1 MNKIKKSNI
10 TRFEFIGIIVVSV
23 LLFFVIVP
31 RALAVS
37 ETRYYRSDTHTINGL
52 NAYQLGTSQS
62 ATGLTDFTN
71 GVNLESPY
79 CVNGRWQADVFKRD
93 AAGTE
98 TALGSN
104 IAQLVGNYSEYY
116 SATWAAPQTAL
127 SSTDAINVVEKLDSP
142 DISIPVATRTWITPQ
157 LNATQL
163 DAATWTFWRY
173 CAYSCPYPPDGYVRL
188 VRWGLFHGSSDYNTR
203 IENFSYTPAVSY
215 VDCGLRIRTATLTLT
230 IACEPAGTLTSP
242 LRIRKGATTYG
253 IVLVATTDA
262 NASPIRINT
271 SSGVKALRKY

>member
-10 TRFEFIGIIVVSV
+10 TRFEFIGIIAASV

-31 RALAVS
+31 RAFAVS
-37 ETRYYRSDTHTINGL
+37 ESRYHRSDTHTINGL

-62 ATGLTDFTN
+62 ATGLTDFIN
-71 GVNLESPY
+71 GVNLESPD
-79 CVNGRWQADVFKRD
+79 CVTGRWQADVFKRD

-98 TALGSN
+98 TLFGSN
-104 IAQLVGNYSEYY
+104 VAALTGQYNGYQ
-116 SATWAAPQTAL
+116 SAIWNVPETIL
-127 SSTDAINVVEKLDSP
+127 SPTDAIKVVEKLGSK
-142 DISIPVATRTWITPQ
+142 TRIWITPQ
-157 LNATQL
+157 LNAIKL
-163 DAATWTFWRY
+163 NAATWTFWRY
-173 CAYSCPYPPDGYVRL
+173 CSYDCIERSPESCYPEEVCYDICI
-188 VRWGLFHGSSDYNTR
+188 GLYHGSSSSNTR

-215 VDCGLRIRTATLTLT
+215 VDCGLRIRTGTLTLT
-230 IACEPAGTLTSP
+230 IACEPAGTLTSA

-262 NASPIRINT
+262 NASPIRIYT

>member
-1 MNKIKKSNI
+1 MKMNKLNI
-10 TRFEFIGIIVVSV
+10 TKFEFIGIIAASV

-31 RALAVS
+31 RAFAVS
-37 ETRYYRSDTHTINGL
+37 ESRYHRSDTHTINGL

-62 ATGLTDFTN
+62 ATGLTDFKYSSSDV
-71 GVNLESPY
+71 GCPY
-79 CVNGRWQADVFKRD
+79 FVKWFADVVKRD

-98 TALGSN
+98 TVLGSK
-104 IAQLVGNYSEYY
+104 IAEFTRNSATNGYY

-173 CAYSCPYPPDGYVRL
+173 CSYNCQYLQSNYVRP
-188 VRWGLFHGSSDYNTR
+188 VQWGLFHGSSDYNTR
-203 IENFSYTPAVSY
+203 IENFSYTPVSY
-215 VDCGLRIRTATLTLT
+215 VDCGLRIRTGTLTLT
-230 IACEPAGTLTSP
+230 IACEPAGTLTSA

-262 NASPIRINT
+262 NASPIRIYT

>member
-37 ETRYYRSDTHTINGL
+37 ESRYYRSDTHTINGL
-52 NAYQLGTSQS
+52 DAYQLKTTNTAASSYFTSSASALGCQTVTYKSNVIRRQADGTETVLGSDVAETSRSENGEGYQS
-62 ATGLTDFTN
+62 ATWN
-71 GVNLESPY
+71 SP
-79 CVNGRWQADVFKRD
+79 
-93 AAGTE
+93 E
-98 TALGSN
+98 TSLNTS
-104 IAQLVGNYSEYY
+104 
-116 SATWAAPQTAL
+116 
-127 SSTDAINVVEKLDSP
+127 DAIKIVEKHDTAEKGAFITEQLG
-142 DISIPVATRTWITPQ
+142 ATK
-157 LNATQL
+157 L
-163 DAATWTFWRY
+163 DAATWTFTRY
-173 CAYSCPYPPDGYVRL
+173 TLYNCTL
-188 VRWGLFHGSSDYNTR
+188 VSGFKWVITGRTYFGDSSYNTR

-215 VDCGLRIRTATLTLT
+215 VDCGLRIRTGTLTLT
-230 IACEPAGTLTSP
+230 IACEPAGTLTSA

>member
-31 RALAVS
+31 TAFAVS

-52 NAYQLGTSQS
+52 NGYQFGTSQS
-62 ATGLTDFTN
+62 ATDLTDFKYSSSD
-71 GVNLESPY
+71 VDCPY
-79 CVNGRWQADVFKRD
+79 FVKWFADVVKRD

-98 TALGSN
+98 TVLGSK
-104 IAQLVGNYSEYY
+104 IAEFTRNSATNGYY

-127 SSTDAINVVEKLDSP
+127 SSTDAIKVVEHLGEYKFDS
-142 DISIPVATRTWITPQ
+142 VKTRIWITPQ

-163 DAATWTFWRY
+163 DATTWTFWRY
-173 CAYSCPYPPDGYVRL
+173 CYYFCEYDEPGGVYIFDYALY
-188 VRWGLFHGSSDYNTR
+188 HGSVTYNTR
-203 IENFSYTPAVSY
+203 IEGFSYTPAPTY
-215 VDCGLRIRTATLTLT
+215 VDCGLRIRTGTLTLT
-230 IACEPAGTLTSP
+230 IACEPAGTLTSA

-262 NASPIRINT
+262 NASPIRIYT

>member
-31 RALAVS
+31 TAFAVS
-37 ETRYYRSDTHTINGL
+37 ETRYHRSDTHTINGL

-62 ATGLTDFTN
+62 GTELDFN
-71 GVNLESPY
+71 Y
-79 CVNGRWQADVFKRD
+79 CEEGDLDCLGGMWKADVYKRD

-98 TALGSN
+98 TLFGSN
-104 IAQLVGNYSEYY
+104 VAALTGQYNGYQ
-116 SATWAAPQTAL
+116 SAIWNVPETIL
-127 SSTDAINVVEKLDSP
+127 SPTDAIKVVEKLGSE
-142 DISIPVATRTWITPQ
+142 TRIWITPQ
-157 LNATQL
+157 LNAIKL
-163 DAATWTFWRY
+163 NAATWTFWRY
-173 CAYSCPYPPDGYVRL
+173 CSYDCIERSPEACYPEEVCYDICI
-188 VRWGLFHGSSDYNTR
+188 GLYHGSSSSNTR

-215 VDCGLRIRTATLTLT
+215 VDCGLRIRTGTLTLT